1 MTKQLEF
8 VLFGTTNLMSK
19 FFTDYSDSRLP
30 IINREG
36 NLVGRLDM
44 ITIRITKHE
53 SFRGSA
59 LYFQIKTDVNWLL
72 SEYIFPDLALFGEF

>member
-1 MTKQLEF
+1 
-8 VLFGTTNLMSK
+8 MSK

-59 LYFQIKTDVNWLL
+59 FYFKIKTDVNWLL